1 MVNKMK
7 LNKEEAD
14 ILKAYED
21 GSIKLSTPSRKEIQ
35 EIRKRAENTF
45 RKERRVTIRLYD
57 HDLKGIQ
64 KKAMEKGL
72 PYQTL
77 ISGMIHQYV
86 EGSLVEKS

>member
-1 MVNKMK
+1 V
-7 LNKEEAD
+7 
-14 ILKAYED
+14 
-21 GSIKLSTPSRKEIQ
+21 
-35 EIRKRAENTF
+35 
-45 RKERRVTIRLYD
+45 

-86 EGSLVEKS
+86 EDDLVENKHG

>member
-1 MVNKMK
+1 MK